1 MAWAGAR
8 TPCRNARVTSTM
20 EFPGVLAKEAVM
32 EGSKTCDVL
41 VIGSGAGGL
50 SAAVTARHHGLE
62 VIVAEKEALFGGTTA
77 LSGGWLWIPNHPMQA
92 QIGIK
97 DSIED
102 ASTYL
107 LHEAGEHFDPDRI
120 NAFLTQGPRMVEFF
134 MRETTVKFDP
144 SATFSDY
151 HPDAPGGK
159 PGGRSMVASAFDGR
173 ELKGMLALLRPPLPE
188 LTVFGVMIGSGVEL
202 VHFMRWSKS
211 FTSAAYV
218 ARRLAG
224 HGLATL
230 FHGRGVRLTNGN
242 ALAGRLLK
250 SAIDGGVQLMGSA
263 PARELVKEDGAVRG
277 AILDT
282 PEGRLHVEARR
293 GVVLACGGFPQ
304 DSERKKRLFKH
315 PEHFSPA
322 PAGNTGDGLRL
333 AQSVGA
339 KLDES
344 LPNAAAWVPVSRVP
358 RANGSFGLFP
368 HFIDRAK
375 PGVIAVT
382 RQGRRFVNEGNS
394 YHDFV
399 QGLFAASERQIEQGE
414 EVCAWLITDHRAIRA
429 YGLGFVKPRP
439 LPLGTHLASGYLLRA
454 ESFAELAQKAGIDGA
469 GFETQVAEYNRE
481 AREGKD
487 PAFGKGGTAYNRFYG
502 DTDISPNPCIAPL
515 AQPPYYA
522 VKVVVGD
529 LGTYAG
535 VAANGNAQVLDA
547 DNKIIPGLYAAGNDM
562 ASIMGGNYPGPGI
575 TLGPAMTFGWI
586 AGRHLAGAT

>member
-1 MAWAGAR
+1 M
-8 TPCRNARVTSTM
+8 NAM
-20 EFPGVLAKEAVM
+20 Q
-32 EGSKTCDVL
+32 CDVL

-50 SAAVTARHHGLE
+50 AAAVTARHHGLE
-62 VIVAEKEALFGGTTA
+62 VIVAEKEPLFGGTTA
-77 LSGGWLWIPNHPMQA
+77 LSGGWLWIPCHPMQK
-92 QIGIK
+92 QLGIT

-107 LHEAGEHFDPDRI
+107 LHEAGEHFDPDRV

-134 MRETTVKFDP
+134 TRETAVKFDP

-159 PGGRSMVASAFDGR
+159 AGGRSMVASAFDAR
-173 ELKGMLALLRPPLPE
+173 ELGPVFAQLRSPLPE

-211 FTSAAYV
+211 LASAAYV
-218 ARRLAG
+218 VRRLAG
-224 HGLATL
+224 HGLAKL
-230 FHGRGVRLTNGN
+230 FYGRGIRLTNGN

-250 SAIDGGVQLMGSA
+250 SAIDASVSLHAST
-263 PARELVKEDGAVRG
+263 PARELVVEGGAVRG

-282 PEGRLHVEARR
+282 AGGPMKIEARR

-304 DSERKKRLFKH
+304 DPARRARLFAH
-315 PEHFSPA
+315 AEHFSPA
-322 PAGNTGDGLRL
+322 PTGNTGDGLRL
-333 AQSVGA
+333 AEAVGA

-358 RANGSFGLFP
+358 RADGSFGLFP

-382 RQGRRFVNEGNS
+382 KAGRRFVNEGNS
-394 YHDFV
+394 YHDFI
-399 QGLFAASERQIEQGE
+399 QGLLAATMEGDET
-414 EVCAWLITDHRAIRA
+414 CAWLVTDHRAIRA

-439 LPLGTHLASGYLLRA
+439 LPLASHIASGYLLQA
-454 ESFAELAQKAGIDGA
+454 ASLGELARKAGIDA
-469 GFETQVAEYNRE
+469 DAFEAQVAAYNRD
-481 AREGKD
+481 AKSGTD
-487 PAFGKGGTAYNRFYG
+487 PIFGKGSTAYNRFYG
-502 DTDISPNPCIAPL
+502 DTDIAPNSCLAPIAQAPF
-515 AQPPYYA
+515 YA

-535 VAANGNAQVLDA
+535 IATNGKAQALDRN
-547 DNKIIPGLYAAGNDM
+547 NKPIPGLYAAGNDM

-586 AGRHLAGAT
+586 AGRHLAGAD

>member
-1 MAWAGAR
+1 MTHHNGSA
-8 TPCRNARVTSTM
+8 NAEETVVH
-20 EFPGVLAKEAVM
+20 EE
-32 EGSKTCDVL
+32 CDVL

-62 VIVAEKEALFGGTTA
+62 VIVAEKTPLFGGTTA
-77 LSGGWLWIPNHPMQA
+77 LSGGWLWIPCHPMQKR
-92 QIGIK
+92 IGIT

-107 LHEAGEHFDPDRI
+107 LHEAGEHFDPGRV

-134 MRETTVKFDP
+134 MRETAVRFDP

-159 PGGRSMVASAFDGR
+159 PGGRAMVATAFGGR
-173 ELKGMLALLRPPLPE
+173 ELGTMLAKLRPPLPE

-211 FTSAAYV
+211 LASAAYV

-250 SAIDGGVQLMGSA
+250 SAIDAGVKLWSSS
-263 PARELVKEDGAVRG
+263 PARELATQGGAVRG

-282 PEGRLHVEARR
+282 ERGQVRVDTRR

-304 DSERKKRLFKH
+304 DAARRKRLFPH
-315 PEHFSPA
+315 AEHASPA

-333 AQSVGA
+333 AEAAGA

-358 RANGSFGLFP
+358 RADGGSGLFP

-382 RQGRRFVNEGNS
+382 QGGKRFVNEGNS
-394 YHDFV
+394 YHDFI
-399 QGLFAASERQIEQGE
+399 QALFAATPQGSE
-414 EVCAWLITDHRAIRA
+414 VSAWLVTDHRAIRA

-439 LPLGTHLASGYLLRA
+439 LRLAPHLRSGYLLRGA
-454 ESFAELAQKAGIDGA
+454 TLAELARAAGIEA
-469 GFETQVAEYNRE
+469 SEFEAQVAVYNRD
-481 AREGKD
+481 ALSGTDRV
-487 PAFGKGGTAYNRFYG
+487 FGKGSTAYNRFYG
-502 DTDISPNPCIAPL
+502 DADITPNPCLAPL

-535 VAANGNAQVLDA
+535 IATNEHAQALDA
-547 DNKIIPGLYAAGNDM
+547 NNKPVPGLYAAGNDM

-586 AGRHLAGAT
+586 AGRHLAGVS